1 MISRATVSAVGL
13 LFAAAPS
20 AHAAPADF
28 ADPVKLFQRVC
39 LSDKVSIAQ
48 DAVADQSYDTL
59 PQGAKDVLGFSNPDG
74 PAPRL
79 TPPFA
84 LAASEVPNRI
94 LAVLPRKQVFLLL
107 AGQGSGRYAASCAVV
122 WRGRQYE
129 DALKV
134 AQHLV
139 ADQPL
144 QGGPSLLKP
153 PPIFRYA
160 VFHGNGTIA
169 GAAEL
174 DGWTILRIAP
184 DLSPPAEQ
192 TNQ

>member
-1 MISRATVSAVGL
+1 MISRAAVSAIGL

-20 AHAAPADF
+20 AHAAAADF

-94 LAVLPRKQVFLLL
+94 LAVLPQKHAFLLL
-107 AGQGSGRYAASCAVV
+107 AGERSGRYAASCAVV

-129 DALKV
+129 EALEV
-134 AQHLV
+134 ARHLV
-139 ADQPL
+139 VDQPL
-144 QGGPSLLKP
+144 QGGPSLKP

-160 VFHGNGTIA
+160 VFRGNGTIA

-184 DLSPPAEQ
+184 DLSPAAEQ

>member
-1 MISRATVSAVGL
+1 MISRATVSAIGL

-20 AHAAPADF
+20 AQAATADY

-39 LSDKVSIAQ
+39 LSDKVSIAH

-59 PQGAKDVLGFSNPDG
+59 PQGAKDVLGFSNPQG
-74 PAPRL
+74 AEPSL
-79 TPPFA
+79 KPPFA

-94 LAVLPRKQVFLLL
+94 LAVLPEKHVFLLL
-107 AGQGSGRYAASCAVV
+107 AGEGRGRYASSCAVV

-129 DALKV
+129 NALEV
-134 AQHLV
+134 ARNLV
-139 ADQPL
+139 VDQPL
-144 QGGPSLLKP
+144 QGGPSLKP

-160 VFHGNGTIA
+160 VFHGKGAIA

>member
-1 MISRATVSAVGL
+1 MIVRAAVSAIGL
-13 LFAAAPS
+13 LFAAASS
-20 AHAAPADF
+20 AHAATAEF
-28 ADPVKLFQRVC
+28 ADPLKLLQRAC
-39 LSDKVSIAQ
+39 LADELSIPR
-48 DAVADQSYDTL
+48 DAMVDQSYDTL
-59 PQGAKDVLGFSNPDG
+59 PQGAKDVLGFSKPDG
-74 PAPRL
+74 GMPRL
-79 TPPFA
+79 TPPFS

-94 LAVLPRKQVFLLL
+94 LAVLPGKHIFLLL
-107 AGQGSGRYAASCAVV
+107 AGQGSGRYATSCAVV
-122 WRGRQYE
+122 WRGSQYE

-144 QGGPSLLKP
+144 QGAPSLKSP
-153 PPIFRYA
+153 PRFHYA
-160 VFHGNGTIA
+160 ALQGNGAIA